1 MGRKNRWLAKQIDTQ
16 PMFAVTVSIIIAD
29 VVVVVVV
36 VSGMATRNAKAQ
48 KPEKLSKG

>member
-16 PMFAVTVSIIIAD
+16 PMFAVTVSIIIA
-29 VVVVVVV
+29 VVVVVV

-48 KPEKLSKG
+48 KPEKPSKG